1 MQKSLFLTLCL
12 CLCCAPS
19 GMAYTVYC
27 TNCSTSMTQALD
39 RITNVSQLNQLID
52 HYTEA
57 VQQTQQQIR
66 MVQQNIEQYENML
79 QNTAQL
85 PAHMVNQLNGSL
97 LRLASL
103 TRELGTQRGDVVG
116 LGQIFMNLFPD
127 QGLFFDLAGVGTE
140 GVDAANLRYREKWD
154 AWADSV
160 DQAAKAAFQLSGKQL
175 QDLGDSSQLQSYLN
189 ELLSSPDGQMRAI
202 QAGNQ
207 LAAVQIQEARQLREL
222 MATTVQSGLA
232 SQMKAEKEGQ
242 MQEEL
247 WRDMSRTDN
256 LENLTSKPDPF

>member
-1 MQKSLFLTLCL
+1 M
-12 CLCCAPS
+12 
-19 GMAYTVYC
+19 
-27 TNCSTSMTQALD
+27 
-39 RITNVSQLNQLID
+39 
-52 HYTEA
+52 
-57 VQQTQQQIR
+57 
-66 MVQQNIEQYENML
+66 
-79 QNTAQL
+79 
-85 PAHMVNQLNGSL
+85 
-97 LRLASL
+97 
-103 TRELGTQRGDVVG
+103 VG

-127 QGLFFDLAGVGTE
+127 QELFFDLAGVGTE

-175 QDLGDSSQLQSYLN
+175 QDLGDSSELQNYLN